1 MAKASL
7 ARHADFNRLWAGQ
20 TISNFGDK
28 ISLLA
33 LPTIA
38 IVTLGGGPFEV
49 GVLGTLRFLPFFLL
63 APVAGLIADRVSRR
77 SIMIAADLGR
87 FLALASIPVAFVFD
101 AVTLT
106 HLYVVAAVVGVLTTF
121 FEVSYQSWLP
131 QLIGTENLVE
141 GNTKLQISRSL
152 AEALGAGAGGALM
165 QVLGAARAVTV
176 DAFTFLISLVA
187 LLFIRHREVRERV
200 EGKKA
205 SAATEMK
212 EGLRTLFGTPILR
225 GLFVSNVVVNF
236 GAAIGDALILV
247 YAYKVLGLTPGQVGI
262 AWAVMAVF
270 VIAGAVLSEQVAKAF
285 TLGRTLVLVAVVLGA
300 GYILVPSAGA
310 IAGFAGL
317 LVVQAVIGF
326 VSPIFDIHVLSLVQG
341 VTPNDKMGRV
351 GGTALAAVY
360 GALSVGYAVG
370 GVLGETV
377 GLTPGLILAGAIIA
391 VGGLTLLVGPVAGIR
406 EQPGAPQEDAPQSEA
421 PQDEAPQDGVSRSEV
436 SQDDPERPVVTV
448 RG

>member
-7 ARHADFNRLWAGQ
+7 GRHADFNRLWAGQ
-20 TISNFGDK
+20 TVSNFGDK

-38 IVTLGGGPFEV
+38 IVTLGGGPVEV

-63 APVAGLIADRVSRR
+63 APLAGLVADRVSRR

-87 FLALASIPVAFVFD
+87 FLALASIPVAFALD
-101 AVTLT
+101 AVTLP

-152 AEALGAGAGGALM
+152 AEAVGAGAGGALM

-200 EGKKA
+200 EGRRN
-205 SAATEMK
+205 SAAADMK
-212 EGLRTLFGTPILR
+212 EGMRTLFGTPVLR
-225 GLFVSNVVVNF
+225 SLFVSNVVVNF

-247 YAYKVLGLTPGQVGI
+247 YAYNVLGLSPGQVGI

-270 VIAGAVLSEQVAKAF
+270 VIVGAVLSEQVAKAL

-310 IAGFAGL
+310 VGGFAGL
-317 LVVQAVIGF
+317 LVVQAVLGF

-341 VTPNDKMGRV
+341 VTPNDQMGRV

-360 GALSVGYAVG
+360 GALSVGYAAG
-370 GVLGETV
+370 GVIGETV
-377 GLTPGLILAGAIIA
+377 GLTPGLVLAGVIIA
-391 VGGLTLLVGPVAGIR
+391 LGGLTLLLGPVAAIR
-406 EQPGAPQEDAPQSEA
+406 EQPGGEEQDVHEEGEPEDGTPE
-421 PQDEAPQDGVSRSEV
+421 
-436 SQDDPERPVVTV
+436 DDPERPVASVT
-448 RG
+448 G

>member
-7 ARHADFNRLWAGQ
+7 GRHADFNRLWAGQ

-38 IVTLGGGPFEV
+38 IVTLGGGPVEV

-63 APVAGLIADRVSRR
+63 APLAGLVADRVSRR

-87 FLALASIPVAFVFD
+87 FLALASIPVAFALD
-101 AVTLT
+101 AVTLP

-176 DAFTFLISLVA
+176 DAFTFLVSLVA
-187 LLFIRHREVRERV
+187 LLFIRHREVREQV
-200 EGKKA
+200 EGRKA
-205 SAATEMK
+205 SAAADMK
-212 EGLRTLFGTPILR
+212 EGMRTLFGTPVLR
-225 GLFVSNVVVNF
+225 SLFVSNVVVNF

-247 YAYKVLGLTPGQVGI
+247 YAYNVLGLSPGQVGI

-270 VIAGAVLSEQVAKAF
+270 VIVGAVLSEQVAKAL

-310 IAGFAGL
+310 VGGFAGL
-317 LVVQAVIGF
+317 LVVQAVLGF

-341 VTPNDKMGRV
+341 VTPNDQMGRV

-377 GLTPGLILAGAIIA
+377 GLTPGLVLAGVIIA
-391 VGGLTLLVGPVAGIR
+391 LGGLTLLLGPVAAIR
-406 EQPGAPQEDAPQSEA
+406 EQPGGE
-421 PQDEAPQDGVSRSEV
+421 PQDVRAEGGPEDGTPE
-436 SQDDPERPVVTV
+436 DDPERPVASVT
-448 RG
+448 G

>member
-7 ARHADFNRLWAGQ
+7 GRHADFNRLWAGQ

-38 IVTLGGGPFEV
+38 IVTLGGGPIEV
-49 GVLGTLRFLPFFLL
+49 GVLGTLRFLPFLLL
-63 APVAGLIADRVSRR
+63 APLAGLVADRISRR

-87 FLALASIPVAFVFD
+87 FLALATIPLAFMFD

-106 HLYVVAAVVGVLTTF
+106 HLYIVAAVVGVLTTF

-176 DAFTFLISLVA
+176 DAFTFLVSLTA
-187 LLFIRHREVRERV
+187 LLLIRQRDVRERV
-200 EGKKA
+200 EGQKA
-205 SAATEMK
+205 SAAADMK
-212 EGLRTLFGTPILR
+212 EGLRTLFGTPVLR
-225 GLFVSNVVVNF
+225 SLFTSNVVVNF

-247 YAYKVLGLTPGQVGI
+247 YAYNVLGLSPGQVGI

-270 VIAGAVLSEQVAKAF
+270 VIVGAVLSEQVAKVF

-310 IAGFAGL
+310 IGGFAGL
-317 LVVQAVIGF
+317 LVIQAVLGF

-341 VTPNDKMGRV
+341 VTPNEQMGRV

-360 GALSVGYAVG
+360 GALSIGYAVG
-370 GVLGETV
+370 GVLGEAI
-377 GLTPGLILAGAIIA
+377 GLTAGLILAGAIIA
-391 VGGLTLLVGPVAGIR
+391 LGGLLLLFGPVIAIR
-406 EQPGAPQEDAPQSEA
+406 EQPSGESPEETPADGSETPA
-421 PQDEAPQDGVSRSEV
+421 
-436 SQDDPERPVVTV
+436 DDSERPAATIA
-448 RG
+448 G

>member
-7 ARHADFNRLWAGQ
+7 GRHADFNRLWAGQ
-20 TISNFGDK
+20 TVSNFGDK

-38 IVTLGGGPFEV
+38 IVTLGGGPVEV

-63 APVAGLIADRVSRR
+63 APLAGLVADRVSRR

-87 FLALASIPVAFVFD
+87 FLALASIPVAFALD
-101 AVTLT
+101 AVTLP

-200 EGKKA
+200 EGRRN
-205 SAATEMK
+205 SAAADMK
-212 EGLRTLFGTPILR
+212 EGMRTLFGTPVLR
-225 GLFVSNVVVNF
+225 SLFVSNVVVNF

-247 YAYKVLGLTPGQVGI
+247 YAYNVLGLSPGQVGI

-270 VIAGAVLSEQVAKAF
+270 VIVGAVLSEQVAKAL

-310 IAGFAGL
+310 VGGFAGL
-317 LVVQAVIGF
+317 LVVQAVLGF

-341 VTPNDKMGRV
+341 VTPNDQMGRV

-360 GALSVGYAVG
+360 GALSVGYAAG
-370 GVLGETV
+370 GVIGETV
-377 GLTPGLILAGAIIA
+377 GLTPGLVLAGVIIA
-391 VGGLTLLVGPVAGIR
+391 LGGLTLLLGPVAAIR
-406 EQPGAPQEDAPQSEA
+406 EQPGGEEQDVHEEGEPEDGTPE
-421 PQDEAPQDGVSRSEV
+421 
-436 SQDDPERPVVTV
+436 DDPERPVASVT
-448 RG
+448 G

>member
-7 ARHADFNRLWAGQ
+7 GGHADFNRLWAGQ

-38 IVTLGGGPFEV
+38 IVTLGGGPVEV

-63 APVAGLIADRVSRR
+63 APVAGLVADRVSRR
-77 SIMIAADLGR
+77 SLMIIADLGR
-87 FLALASIPVAFVFD
+87 FLALATIPLAFVFD
-101 AVTLT
+101 AVTLP
-106 HLYVVAAVVGVLTTF
+106 HLYIVAGVVGVLTTF

-131 QLIGTENLVE
+131 QLIGAENLVE

-152 AEALGAGAGGALM
+152 AEAVGAGAGGALM

-176 DAFTFLISLVA
+176 DAFTFLFSLVA
-187 LLFIRHREVRERV
+187 LLLIRHREVRERV
-200 EGKKA
+200 EGRKA
-205 SAATEMK
+205 SAAEDMK
-212 EGLRTLFGTPILR
+212 EGMRTLFGTPILR
-225 GLFVSNVVVNF
+225 SLFVSNVVVNF

-247 YAYKVLGLTPGQVGI
+247 YAYNVLGLSPGQVGI

-270 VIAGAVLSEQVAKAF
+270 VIAGAVLSEQVAKVL

-300 GYILVPSAGA
+300 GYVLAPVAGA
-310 IAGFAGL
+310 VGGFAGL
-317 LVVQAVIGF
+317 LVIQAVLGF

-341 VTPNDKMGRV
+341 VTPNEQMGRV

-360 GALSVGYAVG
+360 GALSVGYAAG
-370 GVLGETV
+370 GVIGEAF
-377 GLTPGLILAGAIIA
+377 GLTAGLVLAGAIIGL
-391 VGGLTLLVGPVAGIR
+391 GGLTLLLGPVAAIR
-406 EQPGAPQEDAPQSEA
+406 EQPGGGQEARAEEPADGGPA
-421 PQDEAPQDGVSRSEV
+421 DEDPADG
-436 SQDDPERPVVTV
+436 PERPVATIT
-448 RG
+448 G